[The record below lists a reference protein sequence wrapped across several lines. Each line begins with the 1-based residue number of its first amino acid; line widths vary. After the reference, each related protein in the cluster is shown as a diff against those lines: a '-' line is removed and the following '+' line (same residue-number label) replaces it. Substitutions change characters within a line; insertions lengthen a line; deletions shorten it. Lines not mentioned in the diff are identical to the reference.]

1 MPKKPSRYTSSTSLI
16 TSTSAIFG
24 TVCAAKISPAG
35 ARSTSRA
42 TPTCCCGSRTRG
54 RSSPPLATAS
64 RLWVNSAR
72 IFANAQNARRCS
84 PVSDIP
90 ITEKLLLNAGGW
102 QAMKPAREL
111 LKSGRVSEAKYEAP
125 LLSGY
130 VREGPKNYRSGLR
143 IKSAIDVENLCSCWE
158 SRSAGKIC
166 AHSVAVGLGYLKPPA
181 AVIAAPNEPAMPEAQ
196 AGPQFVAADSA
207 NAALTTL
214 HVILPP
220 NFAGAWQKGQVMI
233 VVEAEVS
240 RNRTLVSALPKKNT
254 FAVDGAD
261 LALIE
266 SLRAVPAIF
275 ESGMAILSR
284 DAFLRLLPALQNH
297 SRVTFGKATR
307 ATISSAALRP
317 ELLVESRGAGG
328 IAVKCNF
335 PPNALLLWNATDVWL
350 LQNNEFIRC
359 GEALPAGSTRLIER
373 PLLLD
378 GDRAL
383 HFLAFDLPRLRDAFD
398 VRAGEGVRLPE
409 IATAQ
414 PIFELRLAGTLNS
427 VTGELMCTYGDR
439 MPIKALAKAQD
450 QFVFRD
456 PQNADRVLMR
466 NLDAENA
473 AVTRLEQ
480 MGFARTDAGG
490 FVLHGQLNV
499 IRFFATD
506 YQRLQRDWKI
516 TLTAQVEKWTG
527 QIERVTPKLEIV
539 GSGQDWFEVRYSLTT
554 PGGEVFS
561 NADIQRLLRSG
572 QSQTRLKNGHLAVI
586 DTAGL
591 EDFEQ
596 VIRDCDPAQTQPGL
610 YRINRAHAGYV
621 EQTARELGSAV
632 ADRREALKK
641 FITGRDASPDAKT
654 KLGPLAERLREYQ
667 LVGWEWLTRL
677 AANNLGGIL
686 ADEMGLGKTVQTL
699 AFLRAHQGLGPALV
713 VCPTS
718 LVTNW
723 ENETRKFT
731 PELKTLVLE
740 GADRAARFKSIA
752 DVDMVIT
759 SYALLRRDIDRLR
772 EIKFSTAV
780 LDEAQHIK
788 NPETQNAQAAFA
800 LRAKHRFVLTGTP
813 MENSVRDLWSIMNF
827 ALPGYLG
834 NRNDFRERYE
844 LPIAR
849 GSAPDVQ
856 RRLSRRL
863 QPFLLRRKKRDVAK
877 DLPEKIEQV
886 VPCSLTS
893 HQRAAYDALLREIQQ
908 GLGSS
913 GKNVNAGAQRMKMLT
928 GLLRLRQVCCDLRLV
943 GIDKEET
950 SAKLDLLDELLE
962 EAIDGEHRVLV
973 FSQFVSMLHLI
984 RERLEKL
991 EIPFCYLDGSTKQR
1005 QEIVDRFQSD
1015 SAIPVFLIS
1024 LKAGGV
1030 GLNLSTADTVI
1041 HFDPWWNPA
1050 VEAQATDRAHRI
1062 GQTRV
1067 VTAYKL
1073 ITRDTVEEKILRL
1086 QEKKRAA
1093 IDAAIDSE
1101 EPLMTGLTT
1110 EELEELLA

>member
-1 MPKKPSRYTSSTSLI
+1 
-16 TSTSAIFG
+16 
-24 TVCAAKISPAG
+24 
-35 ARSTSRA
+35 
-42 TPTCCCGSRTRG
+42 
-54 RSSPPLATAS
+54 
-64 RLWVNSAR
+64 
-72 IFANAQNARRCS
+72 
-84 PVSDIP
+84 
-90 ITEKLLLNAGGW
+90 
-102 QAMKPAREL
+102 MKPAREL
-111 LKSGRVSEAKYEAP
+111 IKSGRVSEAKYEPP

-130 VREGPKNYRSGLR
+130 VREGAKNYRSGLR

-166 AHSVAVGLGYLKPPA
+166 AHSVAVGLGYLNPA
-181 AVIAAPNEPAMPEAQ
+181 AIPAAAAVEPAIPEAP
-196 AGPQFVAADSA
+196 AGPRFVPSETA
-207 NAALTTL
+207 NAAPTTL

-220 NFAGAWQKGQVMI
+220 NFRGQWQKGQIMI
-233 VVEAEVS
+233 VVEAEAS
-240 RNRTLVSALPKKNT
+240 RDRTLVSALPKKT
-254 FAVDGAD
+254 VFGATDAD
-261 LALIE
+261 LVLIE
-266 SLRAVPAIF
+266 GLRAVPAIF
-275 ESGMAILSR
+275 ESGMATLSR
-284 DAFLRLLPALQNH
+284 DGFLRLLPAMQNH
-297 SRVTFGKATR
+297 PRVTFGKATR
-307 ATISSAALRP
+307 AMISPVALRP
-317 ELLVESRGAGG
+317 EILVESRGDGG
-328 IAVKCNF
+328 IAVRANF
-335 PPNALLLWNATDVWL
+335 PPNGSRKIELATASPSDGGHDEDENALLLWNATDAWVL
-350 LQNNEFIRC
+350 RHSEFVRC
-359 GEALPAGSTRLIER
+359 GEALPAGSTHLLER
-373 PLLLD
+373 PLLLE

-398 VRAGEGVRLPE
+398 VRAGEGVCLPE
-409 IATAQ
+409 IDTAL
-414 PIFELRLAGTLNS
+414 PAFELRLAGTLNG
-427 VTGELMCTYGDR
+427 VTGELRCIYGDR
-439 MPIKALAKAQD
+439 APIKALANAQD

-456 PQNADRVLMR
+456 TSPAERPMHLLQNADRLLMR

-473 AVTRLEQ
+473 AVARLEQ
-480 MGFARTDAGG
+480 IGFARTDAGG
-490 FVLHGQLNV
+490 FVLHGQPNV
-499 IRFFATD
+499 VRFFATD
-506 YQRLQRDWKI
+506 HPRLERDWKVI
-516 TLTAQVEKWTG
+516 LTAQVEKWTG
-527 QIERVTPKLEIV
+527 EIERVTPKLEIV

-641 FITGRDASPDAKT
+641 FITGRDASPEAKT
-654 KLGPLAERLREYQ
+654 KLGPLAEILREYQ
-667 LVGWEWLTRL
+667 LAGFDWLTRL

-699 AFLRAHQGLGPALV
+699 AFLRAHQGDGPALV

-723 ENETRKFT
+723 ENEARKFT

-740 GADRAARFKSIA
+740 GADRATRFNTIA

-759 SYALLRRDIDRLR
+759 SYALLRRDIDTLR
-772 EIKFSTAV
+772 EINFSTAV

-800 LRAKHRFVLTGTP
+800 LRATHRFVLTGTP

-863 QPFLLRRKKRDVAK
+863 QPFLLRRRKREVAK

-886 VPCSLTS
+886 VLSSLTS
-893 HQRAAYDALLREIQQ
+893 EQRSAYDALLREIQQ
-908 GLGSS
+908 GLGNS
-913 GKNVNAGAQRMKMLT
+913 GKNSNAGAQRMKMLT

-950 SAKLDLLDELLE
+950 SAKMDLLDELLE

-973 FSQFVSMLHLI
+973 FSQFVSMLHLV

-1005 QEIVDRFQSD
+1005 QEVVDRFQSD

-1030 GLNLSTADTVI
+1030 GLNLSAADTVI

>member
-1 MPKKPSRYTSSTSLI
+1 
-16 TSTSAIFG
+16 
-24 TVCAAKISPAG
+24 
-35 ARSTSRA
+35 
-42 TPTCCCGSRTRG
+42 
-54 RSSPPLATAS
+54 
-64 RLWVNSAR
+64 
-72 IFANAQNARRCS
+72 
-84 PVSDIP
+84 
-90 ITEKLLLNAGGW
+90 
-102 QAMKPAREL
+102 MKPAREL
-111 LKSGRVSEAKYEAP
+111 LKSGRVSEVKYEPP

-130 VREGPKNYRSGLR
+130 VREGAKTYRSGLR
-143 IKSAIDVENLCSCWE
+143 IKSAVDVENLCSCWQ

-166 AHSVAVGLGYLKPPA
+166 AHSIAVGLGYLNPPA
-181 AVIAAPNEPAMPEAQ
+181 APAMGPVEPAIPDAPG
-196 AGPQFVAADSA
+196 GPAFGPIGTATATA
-207 NAALTTL
+207 MAL

-220 NFAGAWQKGQVMI
+220 NFIGAWAKGQVMI

-240 RNRTLVSALPKKNT
+240 RNRTLVSALPKKKT
-254 FAVDGAD
+254 FATDTED
-261 LALIE
+261 LGLIE
-266 SLRAVPAIF
+266 GLRAVPAVF
-275 ESGMAILSR
+275 ESGMATLSR
-284 DAFLRLLPALQNH
+284 DGFLRLLPALQNH
-297 SRVTFGKATR
+297 PRVTFGKTTR
-307 ATISSAALRP
+307 VKVSPVALRP
-317 ELLVESRGAGG
+317 ELLVEARGDGISVKANFSRKIENEHEHENENEHENKEKG
-328 IAVKCNF
+328 
-335 PPNALLLWNATDVWL
+335 LMLWNATEAWVL
-350 LQNNEFIRC
+350 RGNEFVRC
-359 GEALPAGSTRLIER
+359 GEALPAGSTHLIDR
-373 PLLLD
+373 PLLLE

-383 HFLAFDLPRLRDAFD
+383 HFLAFDLPRLREAFD

-409 IATAQ
+409 IATAS
-414 PIFELRLAGTLNS
+414 PAFELRLAGSLNS

-439 MPIKALAKAQD
+439 QPFKALANAQD
-450 QFVFRD
+450 QFVYREKS
-456 PQNADRVLMR
+456 PAERTIKPLQNTSPAERPIHLSKNPERTIHPERLLMR

-473 AVTRLEQ
+473 AVARLEQ
-480 MGFARTDAGG
+480 IGFARTDAGG

-499 IRFFATD
+499 IRFFGSD
-506 YQRLQRDWKI
+506 YPRLQRDWK
-516 TLTAQVEKWTG
+516 TVLAPQVEKWTG
-527 QIERVTPKLEIV
+527 EIERVTPKLEIV

-561 NADIQRLLRSG
+561 NAEIQRLLRSG
-572 QSQTRLKNGHLAVI
+572 QSQTRLKNGNLAVI
-586 DTAGL
+586 DAAGL

-610 YRINRAHAGYV
+610 YRINRAHAAYV

-632 ADRREALKK
+632 ADRREALTK
-641 FITGRDASPDAKT
+641 FITGREAPPEAKT
-654 KLGPLAERLREYQ
+654 KLGPLAKTLREYQ
-667 LVGWEWLTRL
+667 LAGFDWLTRL
-677 AANNLGGIL
+677 AANDLGGIL

-699 AFLRAHQGLGPALV
+699 AFFRAHQGEGPALV

-723 ENETRKFT
+723 ENEARKFT

-740 GADRAARFKSIA
+740 GADRAARFHEIAGA
-752 DVDMVIT
+752 DVVIT
-759 SYALLRRDIDRLR
+759 SYALLRRDIDTLR
-772 EIKFSTAV
+772 EINFSTAV

-788 NPETQNAQAAFA
+788 NPETQNAQAAYA
-800 LRAKHRFVLTGTP
+800 IRAKHRFVLTGTP

-834 NRNDFRERYE
+834 HRKDFRERYE

-849 GSAPDVQ
+849 GSAPEVQ

-863 QPFLLRRKKRDVAK
+863 QPFLLRRRKRDVAK

-886 VPCSLTS
+886 VLSTLTS
-893 HQRAAYDALLREIQQ
+893 PQRAAYDALLREIQQ

-943 GIDKEET
+943 GIDKEEP
-950 SAKLDLLDELLE
+950 SAKLDLLDELVE
-962 EAIDGEHRVLV
+962 EAIDGDHRVLV

-1030 GLNLSTADTVI
+1030 GLNLSAADTVI

-1067 VTAYKL
+1067 VTTYKL
-1073 ITRDTVEEKILRL
+1073 ITRDTVEEKILKL

-1093 IDAAIDSE
+1093 IDAALESE

-1110 EELEELLA
+1110 EELEELLTASP

>member
-1 MPKKPSRYTSSTSLI
+1 MALRSSSARASLVTNWENETRKFTPELKTLVLEGAGRAARFKSIADVDIVI
-16 TSTSAIFG
+16 TSYALLRRDIDTLREINFSTAVLDEAQHIKNPETQNAQAAFALRAKHRFVLTGTPMENSVRDLWSIMNFALPGYLGDRNDFRERYELPIARGSAPDVQRRLSRRLQPFLLRRKKRDVAKDLPEKIEQVVPCSLTSHQRAAYDALLREIQQGLGSSSKNVNAGAQRMKMLTGLLRLRQVCCDLRLVGIDKEETSA
-24 TVCAAKISPAG
+24 
-35 ARSTSRA
+35 
-42 TPTCCCGSRTRG
+42 
-54 RSSPPLATAS
+54 
-64 RLWVNSAR
+64 
-72 IFANAQNARRCS
+72 
-84 PVSDIP
+84 
-90 ITEKLLLNAGGW
+90 KLDLLD
-102 QAMKPAREL
+102 EL
-111 LKSGRVSEAKYEAP
+111 LEE
-125 LLSGY
+125 
-130 VREGPKNYRSGLR
+130 
-143 IKSAIDVENLCSCWE
+143 AIDGEHRVLVFS
-158 SRSAGKIC
+158 
-166 AHSVAVGLGYLKPPA
+166 
-181 AVIAAPNEPAMPEAQ
+181 
-196 AGPQFVAADSA
+196 QFVSM
-207 NAALTTL
+207 L
-214 HVILPP
+214 
-220 NFAGAWQKGQVMI
+220 
-233 VVEAEVS
+233 
-240 RNRTLVSALPKKNT
+240 
-254 FAVDGAD
+254 
-261 LALIE
+261 
-266 SLRAVPAIF
+266 
-275 ESGMAILSR
+275 
-284 DAFLRLLPALQNH
+284 
-297 SRVTFGKATR
+297 
-307 ATISSAALRP
+307 
-317 ELLVESRGAGG
+317 
-328 IAVKCNF
+328 
-335 PPNALLLWNATDVWL
+335 
-350 LQNNEFIRC
+350 
-359 GEALPAGSTRLIER
+359 
-373 PLLLD
+373 
-378 GDRAL
+378 
-383 HFLAFDLPRLRDAFD
+383 
-398 VRAGEGVRLPE
+398 
-409 IATAQ
+409 
-414 PIFELRLAGTLNS
+414 
-427 VTGELMCTYGDR
+427 
-439 MPIKALAKAQD
+439 
-450 QFVFRD
+450 
-456 PQNADRVLMR
+456 
-466 NLDAENA
+466 
-473 AVTRLEQ
+473 
-480 MGFARTDAGG
+480 
-490 FVLHGQLNV
+490 
-499 IRFFATD
+499 
-506 YQRLQRDWKI
+506 
-516 TLTAQVEKWTG
+516 
-527 QIERVTPKLEIV
+527 
-539 GSGQDWFEVRYSLTT
+539 
-554 PGGEVFS
+554 
-561 NADIQRLLRSG
+561 
-572 QSQTRLKNGHLAVI
+572 
-586 DTAGL
+586 
-591 EDFEQ
+591 
-596 VIRDCDPAQTQPGL
+596 
-610 YRINRAHAGYV
+610 HAGYV

-667 LVGWEWLTRL
+667 LVGFEWLTRL

-699 AFLRAHQGLGPALV
+699 AFLRAQQGDGPALV

-723 ENETRKFT
+723 ENEARKFT

-759 SYALLRRDIDRLR
+759 SYALLRRDIDTLR
-772 EIKFSTAV
+772 EINFSTVV

-863 QPFLLRRKKRDVAK
+863 QPFLLRRRKRDVAK

-1030 GLNLSTADTVI
+1030 GLNLSAADTVI

-1073 ITRDTVEEKILRL
+1073 ITRDTVEDKILRL

>member
-1 MPKKPSRYTSSTSLI
+1 M
-16 TSTSAIFG
+16 SA
-24 TVCAAKISPAG
+24 
-35 ARSTSRA
+35 
-42 TPTCCCGSRTRG
+42 
-54 RSSPPLATAS
+54 
-64 RLWVNSAR
+64 
-72 IFANAQNARRCS
+72 
-84 PVSDIP
+84 IP

-111 LKSGRVSEAKYEAP
+111 LKSGRVSEAKYEPP

-130 VREGPKNYRSGLR
+130 VREGAKNYRSGLR
-143 IKSAIDVENLCSCWE
+143 IKSALDVENLCSCWE

-166 AHSVAVGLGYLKPPA
+166 AHSVAVGLGYLNPPA
-181 AVIAAPNEPAMPEAQ
+181 PAAAATVESAIPEAP
-196 AGPQFVAADSA
+196 AGPRIGAIGDA
-207 NAALTTL
+207 NAVPATL
-214 HVILPP
+214 HLILPP
-220 NFAGAWQKGQVMI
+220 NFMGAWQKGQIMI
-233 VVEAEVS
+233 VVEAEFS
-240 RNRTLVSALPKKNT
+240 RNRTLVSALTKNT
-254 FAVDGAD
+254 TFAADDAD
-261 LALIE
+261 LVLIE
-266 SLRAVPAIF
+266 GLRAVPAIF
-275 ESGMAILSR
+275 DSGMATLSR
-284 DAFLRLLPALQNH
+284 DGFLRLLPALQSH
-297 SRVTFGKATR
+297 PRVTFGKAAR
-307 ATISSAALRP
+307 AKISPDALRP
-317 ELLVESRGAGG
+317 ELLVESRGDGG
-328 IAVKCNF
+328 ISVKANI
-335 PPNALLLWNATDVWL
+335 PPSRSKEMEHELATASPSDGGHEENALLLWNATDAWV
-350 LQNNEFIRC
+350 LQNNEFVRY
-359 GEALPAGSTRLIER
+359 GEALPAGSTNLMAR
-373 PLLLD
+373 PLLLE

-398 VRAGEGVRLPE
+398 ARAGEGVRLPE
-409 IATAQ
+409 IATAG
-414 PIFELRLAGTLNS
+414 PAFELRLAGTLNG
-427 VTGELMCTYGDR
+427 VTGELMCIYGDR
-439 MPIKALAKAQD
+439 PPIKTLANAQD

-473 AVTRLEQ
+473 AVARLEQ
-480 MGFARTDAGG
+480 IGFARTDAGG
-490 FVLHGQLNV
+490 FVLHGQPNV
-499 IRFFATD
+499 VRFFATD
-506 YQRLQRDWKI
+506 YPRLQRDWKVN
-516 TLTAQVEKWTG
+516 LTAQVEKWTG
-527 QIERVTPKLEIV
+527 EIERVTPKLEIV
-539 GSGQDWFEVRYSLTT
+539 SSGQDWFEVRYSLTT

-561 NADIQRLLRSG
+561 NAEIQRLLRSG

-641 FITGRDASPDAKT
+641 FITGRDASADSKT
-654 KLGPLAERLREYQ
+654 KLGPLAETLREYQ
-667 LVGWEWLTRL
+667 IAGFDWLTRL

-699 AFLRAHQGLGPALV
+699 AFLRAHQGAGPALV

-723 ENETRKFT
+723 ENEARKFT

-752 DVDMVIT
+752 GVDLVVT
-759 SYALLRRDIDRLR
+759 SYALLRRDIDTLR
-772 EIKFSTAV
+772 EINFSTAV

-788 NPETQNAQAAFA
+788 NPETQNAQAAYA

-834 NRNDFRERYE
+834 NRADFRERYE

-849 GSAPDVQ
+849 GSAPEVQ

-863 QPFLLRRKKRDVAK
+863 QPFLLRRRKRDVAK

-908 GLGSS
+908 GLGGS

-984 RERLEKL
+984 RTRLEKL

-1030 GLNLSTADTVI
+1030 GLNLSAADTVI

-1073 ITRDTVEEKILRL
+1073 ITRDTVEEKILKL

>member
-1 MPKKPSRYTSSTSLI
+1 MTTHENVI
-16 TSTSAIFG
+16 TNQKF
-24 TVCAAKISPAG
+24 P
-35 ARSTSRA
+35 
-42 TPTCCCGSRTRG
+42 
-54 RSSPPLATAS
+54 
-64 RLWVNSAR
+64 NE
-72 IFANAQNARRCS
+72 QNARRCS

-111 LKSGRVSEAKYEAP
+111 LKSGRVSEPKYEPP

-130 VREGPKNYRSGLR
+130 VREGAKNYRSGLR
-143 IKSAIDVENLCSCWE
+143 VKSAIDVENLCSCWE

-166 AHSVAVGLGYLKPPA
+166 AHSVAVGLGYLNPPPA
-181 AVIAAPNEPAMPEAQ
+181 PVVAPNESAMPEVS
-196 AGPQFVAADSA
+196 AGPRFIAADSA
-207 NAALTTL
+207 DTPLTTL

-220 NFAGAWQKGQVMI
+220 NFAGAWQKGQVMV

-240 RNRTLVSALPKKNT
+240 RNRTLVSALREKNT
-254 FAVDGAD
+254 FAVDNAD

-266 SLRAVPAIF
+266 GLRAVPAIF
-275 ESGMAILSR
+275 ESGMAFLSR
-284 DAFLRLLPALQNH
+284 DAFLGLLPALQNH
-297 SRVTFGKATR
+297 PRVTFGKTTQ
-307 ATISSAALRP
+307 ATISSAAMRP
-317 ELLVESRGAGG
+317 ELLVESRGEGS
-328 IAVKCNF
+328 ITVKCNF
-335 PPNALLLWNATDVWL
+335 PPNALLLWNATDAWL
-350 LQNNEFIRC
+350 LQNNEFLRC
-359 GEALPAGSTRLIER
+359 GEGLPAGSTHLIER

-378 GDRAL
+378 GERAL
-383 HFLAFDLPRLRDAFD
+383 RFLAFDLPRLRDAFD
-398 VRAGEGVRLPE
+398 VCAGEGVRLPQ
-409 IATAQ
+409 IAAAL
-414 PIFELRLAGTLNS
+414 PAFELRLAGTLFS
-427 VTGELMCTYGDR
+427 LSGELMCTYVGR
-439 MPIKALAKAQD
+439 APIKAFANAQD

-456 PQNADRVLMR
+456 PQDTDRVLMR
-466 NLDAENA
+466 NLEAENA
-473 AVTRLEQ
+473 AIARLEQ
-480 MGFARTDAGG
+480 IGFARTDAGS
-490 FVLHGQLNV
+490 FVLHGQPNV
-499 IRFFATD
+499 VRFFATD
-506 YQRLQRDWKI
+506 YPRLQRDWKT
-516 TLTAQVEKWTG
+516 TLTAQVEKWSG
-527 QIERVTPKLEIV
+527 EIERVTPKLEIV
-539 GSGQDWFEVRYSLTT
+539 SSGQDWFEVRYSLTT

-572 QSQTRLKNGHLAVI
+572 RSQTRLKNGHLAVI

-632 ADRREALKK
+632 ADRRAALKK
-641 FITGRDASPDAKT
+641 FITGRDAPPDAKA
-654 KLGPLAERLREYQ
+654 KLGSLAQILREYQ
-667 LVGWEWLTRL
+667 LTGFDWLTRL

-699 AFLRAHQGLGPALV
+699 AFLRAHQGDGPALV
-713 VCPTS
+713 ICPTS

-723 ENETRKFT
+723 ENEARKFT
-731 PELKTLVLE
+731 PEFKTLVLE
-740 GADRAARFKSIA
+740 GADRAARFKFIA
-752 DVDMVIT
+752 DVDIVIT
-759 SYALLRRDIDRLR
+759 SYALLRRDIDDLR
-772 EIKFSTAV
+772 EINFSTAV

-800 LRAKHRFVLTGTP
+800 LRARHRFVLTGTP

-834 NRNDFRERYE
+834 ERKDFRERYE

-863 QPFLLRRKKRDVAK
+863 QPFLLRRRKRDVAK

-893 HQRAAYDALLREIQQ
+893 PQRAAYDALLREIQQ

-928 GLLRLRQVCCDLRLV
+928 GLLRLRQVCCDLRLLKLPTQV
-943 GIDKEET
+943 PAAPSQLSTLNSQLPAE
-950 SAKLDLLDELLE
+950 SSSKLDLLDELLE

-991 EIPFCYLDGSTKQR
+991 DIPFCYLDGSTKQR
-1005 QEIVDRFQSD
+1005 QEIVDRFQGD

-1030 GLNLSTADTVI
+1030 GLNLSAADTVI

-1073 ITRDTVEEKILRL
+1073 ITRDTVEEKILKL
-1086 QEKKRAA
+1086 QEKKSAA
-1093 IDAAIDSE
+1093 IDAAIESE

>member
-1 MPKKPSRYTSSTSLI
+1 ME
-16 TSTSAIFG
+16 
-24 TVCAAKISPAG
+24 
-35 ARSTSRA
+35 
-42 TPTCCCGSRTRG
+42 RG
-54 RSSPPLATAS
+54 
-64 RLWVNSAR
+64 
-72 IFANAQNARRCS
+72 CS
-84 PVSDIP
+84 PVSAIP

-102 QAMKPAREL
+102 QAMKPARDL
-111 LKSGRVSEAKYEAP
+111 LKSGRVSETKYEPP

-130 VREGPKNYRSGLR
+130 VREGAKNYRSGLR
-143 IKSAIDVENLCSCWE
+143 IKSAVDVENICSCWE

-166 AHSVAVGLGYLKPPA
+166 AHSVAVGLGYLNPPPA
-181 AVIAAPNEPAMPEAQ
+181 AAAVVVEPAIPEAP
-196 AGPQFVAADSA
+196 AGPRFIASESADAVAA
-207 NAALTTL
+207 TL

-220 NFAGAWQKGQVMI
+220 NFIGAWQKGQVMV
-233 VVEAEVS
+233 VVEAETS
-240 RNRTLVSALPKKNT
+240 RDRTLVSALPKNTT
-254 FAVDGAD
+254 FAADDAD
-261 LALIE
+261 LTLIE
-266 SLRAVPAIF
+266 GLRAIPAIF
-275 ESGMAILSR
+275 ESGMATLSR
-284 DAFLRLLPALQNH
+284 DGFLRLLPTVQNH
-297 SRVTFGKATR
+297 PRVTFGKGTR
-307 ATISSAALRP
+307 ATISPVALRP
-317 ELLVESRGAGG
+317 ELVVESRGDG
-328 IAVKCNF
+328 ISVKGNL
-335 PPNALLLWNATDVWL
+335 PPNHRTQIDLATANPSDGGHEEDQKALLLWNATEAWL
-350 LQNNEFIRC
+350 LRNNEFVRY
-359 GEALPAGSTRLIER
+359 GEELPAGSTHLIER
-373 PLLLD
+373 PLLLE

-409 IATAQ
+409 IATAL
-414 PIFELRLAGTLNS
+414 PVFELRLAGTLNS

-439 MPIKALAKAQD
+439 APIKALANAQD

-473 AVTRLEQ
+473 AVARLEQ
-480 MGFARTDAGG
+480 IGFARMDAGG
-490 FVLHGQLNV
+490 FVMHGQLNV

-506 YQRLQRDWKI
+506 YPRLQRDWKT

-527 QIERVTPKLEIV
+527 EIERVTPKLEIV

-561 NADIQRLLRSG
+561 NAEIQRLLRSG

-596 VIRDCDPAQTQPGL
+596 VIRDCDPSQTQPGL

-632 ADRREALKK
+632 ADRRAALKK

-654 KLGPLAERLREYQ
+654 KLGPLVETLREYQ
-667 LVGWEWLTRL
+667 LAGFNWLTRL

-686 ADEMGLGKTVQTL
+686 ADEMGLGKTLQTL
-699 AFLRAHQGLGPALV
+699 AFLRAHQGDGPALV

-723 ENETRKFT
+723 ENEARKFT

-740 GADRAARFKSIA
+740 GADRAVRFKSITG
-752 DVDMVIT
+752 VDIVIT
-759 SYALLRRDIDRLR
+759 SYALLRRDIDTLR
-772 EIKFSTAV
+772 EINFSTAV

-788 NPETQNAQAAFA
+788 NPETQNAQAAYA
-800 LRAKHRFVLTGTP
+800 LHATHRFVLTGTP

-863 QPFLLRRKKRDVAK
+863 QPFLLRRRKRDVAK

-886 VPCSLTS
+886 VLSSLTT

-908 GLGSS
+908 GLGGS

-943 GIDKEET
+943 GIDREET

-991 EIPFCYLDGSTKQR
+991 EIPFCYLDGSTKHR

-1030 GLNLSTADTVI
+1030 GLNLSAADTVI

-1073 ITRDTVEEKILRL
+1073 ITRDTVEEKILKL

>member
-1 MPKKPSRYTSSTSLI
+1 
-16 TSTSAIFG
+16 
-24 TVCAAKISPAG
+24 
-35 ARSTSRA
+35 
-42 TPTCCCGSRTRG
+42 
-54 RSSPPLATAS
+54 
-64 RLWVNSAR
+64 
-72 IFANAQNARRCS
+72 
-84 PVSDIP
+84 
-90 ITEKLLLNAGGW
+90 
-102 QAMKPAREL
+102 MKPAREL
-111 LKSGRVSEAKYEAP
+111 LKSGRVSEAKYEPP

-130 VREGPKNYRSGLR
+130 VREGAKNYRSGLR
-143 IKSAIDVENLCSCWE
+143 IKSAIDIENLCSCWE

-166 AHSVAVGLGYLKPPA
+166 SHSVAVGLGYLKPPA
-181 AVIAAPNEPAMPEAQ
+181 AVVAAPNEPTIPEAA
-196 AGPQFVAADSA
+196 AGPRFVAADSA
-207 NAALTTL
+207 DAALTTL

-220 NFAGAWQKGQVMI
+220 NFPGAWQKGQIMI
-233 VVEAEVS
+233 VLEAEVS

-261 LALIE
+261 LVLIE
-266 SLRAVPAIF
+266 GLRSVPAVF
-275 ESGMAILSR
+275 VDGMAILSR
-284 DAFLRLLPALQNH
+284 HAFLRLLPALQNNP
-297 SRVTFGKATR
+297 RVTFGKATR

-317 ELLVESRGAGG
+317 ELLVESRGERG

-335 PPNALLLWNATDVWL
+335 PLKRSGKIDQEHEHEGKALLLWNATEAWL
-350 LQNNEFIRC
+350 LQNNEFVRC
-359 GEALPAGSTRLIER
+359 GQALPAGSTNLIER

-378 GDRAL
+378 GERAL
-383 HFLAFDLPRLRDAFD
+383 HFLAFDLPRLQDAFD
-398 VRAGEGVRLPE
+398 VRAGEGVRLSE
-409 IATAQ
+409 IVTAQ
-414 PIFELRLAGTLNS
+414 PDFELRLAGTLSS
-427 VTGELMCTYGDR
+427 VTGELMCSYGDR
-439 MPIKALAKAQD
+439 ASIKALAKAQD

-456 PQNADRVLMR
+456 PQNTDRVLMR
-466 NLDAENA
+466 NLDVENA
-473 AVTRLEQ
+473 AIARLEQ
-480 MGFARTDAGG
+480 IGFARTDAGG

-499 IRFFATD
+499 VRFFATD
-506 YQRLQRDWKI
+506 YQRLQRDWKVS
-516 TLTAQVEKWTG
+516 LTAQVEKWTG
-527 QIERVTPKLEIV
+527 EIERVTPKLEIV
-539 GSGQDWFEVRYSLTT
+539 RSGQDWFEVRYSLTT
-554 PGGEVFS
+554 PGGEVIS

-596 VIRDCDPAQTQPGL
+596 VIRDCDPAQTRPGL

-632 ADRREALKK
+632 ADHREALKK
-641 FITGRDASPDAKT
+641 FITGRDAPPDAKT
-654 KLGPLAERLREYQ
+654 KLGALAEILREYQ
-667 LVGWEWLTRL
+667 LVGFEWLTRL

-699 AFLRAHQGLGPALV
+699 AFLRAHQGLRPALV

-718 LVTNW
+718 LVTNR
-723 ENETRKFT
+723 ENEALKFT
-731 PELKTLVLE
+731 PELNTLVLE
-740 GADRAARFKSIA
+740 GADRAVRFKSIA
-752 DVDMVIT
+752 DVDIVVT
-759 SYALLRRDIDRLR
+759 SYALLRRDIDTLR
-772 EIKFSTAV
+772 DINFSTAV

-834 NRNDFRERYE
+834 DRNDFRERYE

-913 GKNVNAGAQRMKMLT
+913 SKNVSAGAQRMKMLT

-973 FSQFVSMLHLI
+973 FSQFVSMLHLV

-991 EIPFCYLDGSTKQR
+991 EIPFCYLDGSTKHR

-1030 GLNLSTADTVI
+1030 GLNLSAADTVI

-1073 ITRDTVEEKILRL
+1073 ITRDTVEEQILRL
-1086 QEKKRAA
+1086 QEQKRAA

>member
-1 MPKKPSRYTSSTSLI
+1 M
-16 TSTSAIFG
+16 SA
-24 TVCAAKISPAG
+24 
-35 ARSTSRA
+35 
-42 TPTCCCGSRTRG
+42 
-54 RSSPPLATAS
+54 
-64 RLWVNSAR
+64 
-72 IFANAQNARRCS
+72 
-84 PVSDIP
+84 IP
-90 ITEKLLLNAGGW
+90 ITEKLLFNAGGW

-111 LKSGRVSEAKYEAP
+111 LKSGRVSEAKYEPP

-130 VREGPKNYRSGLR
+130 VREGAKNYRSGLR
-143 IKSAIDVENLCSCWE
+143 IKSALDVENICSCWE

-166 AHSVAVGLGYLKPPA
+166 AHSVAVGLGYLNPPA
-181 AVIAAPNEPAMPEAQ
+181 ATAAVAVEPAIPEAP
-196 AGPQFVAADSA
+196 AGPRFVALDTADA
-207 NAALTTL
+207 TPITL
-214 HVILPP
+214 HLILPP
-220 NFAGAWQKGQVMI
+220 NFAAAWQRGQVMI

-240 RNRTLVSALPKKNT
+240 RNRTLVSALPKNAT
-254 FAVDGAD
+254 FAADEAD
-261 LALIE
+261 LELIE
-266 SLRAVPAIF
+266 GLRAVPAIF
-275 ESGMAILSR
+275 ESGMATLSR
-284 DAFLRLLPALQNH
+284 DGFLRLLQALQNNP
-297 SRVTFGKATR
+297 RATFGKATR
-307 ATISSAALRP
+307 VAIAPVALRP
-317 ELLVESRGAGG
+317 ELLVERRGDDGISVKANFSTNRSKKIDHELATASPSDGG
-328 IAVKCNF
+328 HEQEEK
-335 PPNALLLWNATDVWL
+335 ALLLWNATDAWL
-350 LQNNEFIRC
+350 LRNNEFVRC
-359 GEALPAGSTRLIER
+359 GEALPAGATNLIER
-373 PLLLD
+373 PLLLE

-383 HFLAFDLPRLRDAFD
+383 HFLAFELPRLRQAFD

-409 IATAQ
+409 VATAL
-414 PIFELRLAGTLNS
+414 PEFELRLAGTLNS
-427 VTGELMCTYGDR
+427 VTGELMCSYGNR
-439 MPIKALAKAQD
+439 GPSKALAHAQD

-473 AVTRLEQ
+473 AVARLEQ
-480 MGFARTDAGG
+480 TGFARTDAGG
-490 FVLHGQLNV
+490 FVLHGQPNV
-499 IRFFATD
+499 VRFFATD
-506 YQRLQRDWKI
+506 YPRLQRDWK
-516 TLTAQVEKWTG
+516 TALTAQVEKWTG
-527 QIERVTPKLEIV
+527 EIERVTPKLEIV

-554 PGGEVFS
+554 PGGDMFS
-561 NADIQRLLRSG
+561 NAEIQRLLRSG

-610 YRINRAHAGYV
+610 YRINRAHAAYV
-621 EQTARELGSAV
+621 EQTARELGSAI
-632 ADRREALKK
+632 ADRRAALKK
-641 FITGRDASPDAKT
+641 FITGRNASPDAKT
-654 KLGPLAERLREYQ
+654 KLGPLAGTLREYQ
-667 LVGWEWLTRL
+667 LAGFEWLTRL

-699 AFLRAHQGLGPALV
+699 AFLRAHQGDGPALV

-723 ENETRKFT
+723 ENEARKFT
-731 PELKTLVLE
+731 PELKTLALE
-740 GADRAARFKSIA
+740 GADRATRFNSIA
-752 DVDMVIT
+752 DADIVIT
-759 SYALLRRDIDRLR
+759 SYALLRRDIDTLR
-772 EIKFSTAV
+772 DFNFSTAV

-788 NPETQNAQAAFA
+788 NPETQNAQAAYA
-800 LRAKHRFVLTGTP
+800 LRATHRFVLTGTP

-849 GSAPDVQ
+849 GSAPEVQ

-863 QPFLLRRKKRDVAK
+863 QPFLLRRRKRDVAK

-886 VPCSLTS
+886 VLSTLTS
-893 HQRAAYDALLREIQQ
+893 PQRAAYDALLREIQQ
-908 GLGSS
+908 GLGGS
-913 GKNVNAGAQRMKMLT
+913 GKGVNAGAQRMKMLT

-950 SAKLDLLDELLE
+950 SAKLDLLDELIE

-973 FSQFVSMLHLI
+973 FSQFVSMLHII

-991 EIPFCYLDGSTKQR
+991 DVPFCYLDGSTKQR
-1005 QEIVDRFQSD
+1005 QEIVDCFQSD
-1015 SAIPVFLIS
+1015 AAIPVFLIS

-1030 GLNLSTADTVI
+1030 GLNLSAADTVI

-1093 IDAAIDSE
+1093 IDAAIESE

>member
-1 MPKKPSRYTSSTSLI
+1 MLI
-16 TSTSAIFG
+16 
-24 TVCAAKISPAG
+24 
-35 ARSTSRA
+35 
-42 TPTCCCGSRTRG
+42 
-54 RSSPPLATAS
+54 
-64 RLWVNSAR
+64 
-72 IFANAQNARRCS
+72 
-84 PVSDIP
+84 
-90 ITEKLLLNAGGW
+90 E
-102 QAMKPAREL
+102 
-111 LKSGRVSEAKYEAP
+111 
-125 LLSGY
+125 
-130 VREGPKNYRSGLR
+130 GLR
-143 IKSAIDVENLCSCWE
+143 V
-158 SRSAGKIC
+158 
-166 AHSVAVGLGYLKPPA
+166 
-181 AVIAAPNEPAMPEAQ
+181 
-196 AGPQFVAADSA
+196 
-207 NAALTTL
+207 
-214 HVILPP
+214 
-220 NFAGAWQKGQVMI
+220 
-233 VVEAEVS
+233 
-240 RNRTLVSALPKKNT
+240 
-254 FAVDGAD
+254 
-261 LALIE
+261 
-266 SLRAVPAIF
+266 VPAIF

-297 SRVTFGKATR
+297 PRVTFGKATR
-307 ATISSAALRP
+307 ATISSAVLRP
-317 ELLVESRGAGG
+317 RLLVESRGEGS
-328 IAVKCNF
+328 IAVRCNF
-335 PPNALLLWNATDVWL
+335 PANALLLWNATDAWL
-350 LQNNEFIRC
+350 LQNNEFVRC
-359 GEALPAGSTRLIER
+359 GEALPAGATNLIER
-373 PLLLD
+373 SLLLD
-378 GDRAL
+378 ADRAL
-383 HFLAFDLPRLRDAFD
+383 RFLAFDLPRLREAFD

-409 IATAQ
+409 IAMAR
-414 PIFELRLAGTLNS
+414 PVFELRLAGTLSS
-427 VTGELMCTYGDR
+427 VTGELMCMYGDR
-439 MPIKALAKAQD
+439 VPIKALANAQD
-450 QFVFRD
+450 HFVFRD
-456 PQNADRVLMR
+456 PHEVNRVLMR

-473 AVTRLEQ
+473 AVARLEQ
-480 MGFARTDAGG
+480 IGFARTDAGG

-499 IRFFATD
+499 VRFFATD

-516 TLTAQVEKWTG
+516 ILSAQVEKWTG
-527 QIERVTPKLEIV
+527 QIERVTPRLEIV

-596 VIRDCDPAQTQPGL
+596 VIHDCDPAQTKPGL

-654 KLGPLAERLREYQ
+654 KLGSLAERLREYQ
-667 LVGWEWLTRL
+667 LVGFDWLTRL

-699 AFLRAHQGLGPALV
+699 AFLRAQQGGGAALV

-740 GADRAARFKSIA
+740 GADRAMRFKSISN
-752 DVDMVIT
+752 VDMVIT
-759 SYALLRRDIDRLR
+759 SYALLRRDIDTLR
-772 EIKFSTAV
+772 EIKFSTVV

-863 QPFLLRRKKRDVAK
+863 QPFLLRRRKRDVAK

-991 EIPFCYLDGSTKQR
+991 EIPFSYLDGSTKRR

-1073 ITRDTVEEKILRL
+1073 IARDTVEEKILRL

>member
-1 MPKKPSRYTSSTSLI
+1 M
-16 TSTSAIFG
+16 SAI
-24 TVCAAKISPAG
+24 A
-35 ARSTSRA
+35 
-42 TPTCCCGSRTRG
+42 
-54 RSSPPLATAS
+54 
-64 RLWVNSAR
+64 
-72 IFANAQNARRCS
+72 
-84 PVSDIP
+84 

-102 QAMKPAREL
+102 QALKPAREL
-111 LKSGRVSEAKYEAP
+111 LKASRVSEAKYEPP

-130 VREGPKNYRSGLR
+130 VREGAKNYRAGLR
-143 IKSAIDVENLCSCWE
+143 VKSALDVENLCSCWE

-166 AHSVAVGLGYLKPPA
+166 AHSVAVGLGYLNPALPAIAPPVETPLQGVPTSPRFVSVGTPDA
-181 AVIAAPNEPAMPEAQ
+181 TAVA
-196 AGPQFVAADSA
+196 
-207 NAALTTL
+207 L

-220 NFAGAWQKGQVMI
+220 NFTGAWQKGQTMI
-233 VVEAEVS
+233 VVEAETS
-240 RNRTLVSALPKKNT
+240 GNRALVSALPNSGRL
-254 FAVDGAD
+254 AGDEAD
-261 LALIE
+261 LALIDG
-266 SLRAVPAIF
+266 LRAIPSVFAT
-275 ESGMAILSR
+275 GMATLSR
-284 DAFLRLLPALQNH
+284 DAFLRLLPELKNH
-297 SRVTFGKATR
+297 PRVTFGKTTR
-307 ATISSAALRP
+307 ATISHAALRP
-317 ELLVESRGAGG
+317 ELLVESRRDGG
-328 IAVKCNF
+328 IAVKANL
-335 PPNALLLWNATDVWL
+335 PTNALLLWNATDAWL
-350 LQNNEFIRC
+350 LRNNEFIRY
-359 GEALPAGSTRLIER
+359 GDALPAGSTHLLQR

-378 GDRAL
+378 ADRAL
-383 HFLAFDLPRLRDAFD
+383 HFLSFDLPRLRDAFD

-409 IATAQ
+409 IATAF
-414 PIFELRLAGTLNS
+414 PSFELRLTGTLNS
-427 VTGELMCTYGDR
+427 VTAELMCTYGDR
-439 MPIKALAKAQD
+439 VPIKALANAQD
-450 QFVFRD
+450 RFVFQD

-466 NLDAENA
+466 NLEAENA
-473 AVTRLEQ
+473 AIARLEQ
-480 MGFARTDAGG
+480 IGFTRTDAGG
-490 FVLHGQLNV
+490 FVLHGQPV
-499 IRFFATD
+499 VVRFFATD
-506 YQRLQRDWKI
+506 YPRLQRDWKV
-516 TLTAQVEKWTG
+516 TLTAQVEKWTSE
-527 QIERVTPKLEIV
+527 IERVTPKLEIA

-572 QSQTRLKNGHLAVI
+572 QSHTRLKNGHLAVI

-610 YRINRAHAGYV
+610 YRISRAHAAYV
-621 EQTARELGSAV
+621 EETARELGSAV

-641 FITGRDASPDAKT
+641 FITGRDAAPDAKT
-654 KLGPLAERLREYQ
+654 KLGTLAETLREYQ
-667 LVGWEWLTRL
+667 LAGFEWLTRL

-699 AFLRAHQGLGPALV
+699 AFLRANKGNGPALI

-723 ENETRKFT
+723 ENEARKFT
-731 PELKTLVLE
+731 PELKSLALE
-740 GADRAARFKSIA
+740 GADRAARFGSIA
-752 DVDMVIT
+752 QSDIVIT
-759 SYALLRRDIDRLR
+759 SYALLRRDIDSLR
-772 EIKFSTAV
+772 DFNFSAAV

-788 NPETQNAQAAFA
+788 NPETQNAQAAYA

-834 NRNDFRERYE
+834 NRSDFRERYE

-863 QPFLLRRKKRDVAK
+863 QPFLLRRRKRDVAK
-877 DLPEKIEQV
+877 DLPDKIEQV

-893 HQRAAYDALLREIQQ
+893 TQRAAYDALLREIQQ

-913 GKNVNAGAQRMKMLT
+913 GKNTNAGAQRMKMLT

-943 GIDKEET
+943 GIDKGET
-950 SAKLDLLDELLE
+950 SAKLDLLEELLE
-962 EAIDGEHRVLV
+962 EAIDGGHRVLV
-973 FSQFVSMLHLI
+973 FSQFVSMLHFV

-991 EIPFCYLDGSTKQR
+991 EIPFCYLDGATKQR
-1005 QEIVDRFQSD
+1005 QELVDRFQSD
-1015 SAIPVFLIS
+1015 ASIPVFLIS

-1030 GLNLSTADTVI
+1030 GLNLSAADTVI

-1073 ITRDTVEEKILRL
+1073 ITRDTIEEKILRL

-1093 IDAAIDSE
+1093 IDAAVDSE
-1101 EPLMTGLTT
+1101 EPLMNGLTSD
-1110 EELEELLA
+1110 ELEELLA

>member
-1 MPKKPSRYTSSTSLI
+1 V
-16 TSTSAIFG
+16 SA
-24 TVCAAKISPAG
+24 
-35 ARSTSRA
+35 
-42 TPTCCCGSRTRG
+42 
-54 RSSPPLATAS
+54 
-64 RLWVNSAR
+64 
-72 IFANAQNARRCS
+72 
-84 PVSDIP
+84 IP

-111 LKSGRVSEAKYEAP
+111 LKSGRVSEATYEPP

-130 VREGPKNYRSGLR
+130 VREGAKNYRSGLR
-143 IKSAIDVENLCSCWE
+143 IKSAIDVENICSCWE

-166 AHSVAVGLGYLKPPA
+166 AHSVAVGLGYLNPPA
-181 AVIAAPNEPAMPEAQ
+181 AAAAESVEPAIPEAP
-196 AGPQFVAADSA
+196 AGPRFVAIGTTDAVPA
-207 NAALTTL
+207 TL

-220 NFAGAWQKGQVMI
+220 NFTSAWQKGQIMI
-233 VVEAEVS
+233 VVEAEAS
-240 RNRTLVSALPKKNT
+240 GNRTLVSALPKDKT
-254 FAVDGAD
+254 FAANDAD
-261 LALIE
+261 LGLIE
-266 SLRAVPAIF
+266 GLRAVPAIF
-275 ESGMAILSR
+275 ESGMATLSR
-284 DAFLRLLPALQNH
+284 DGFLRLLSALQNH
-297 SRVTFGKATR
+297 PRVTFGKATQ
-307 ATISSAALRP
+307 ATISPAALRP
-317 ELLVESRGAGG
+317 ELLVESRGDG
-328 IAVKCNF
+328 ISVKAKL
-335 PPNALLLWNATDVWL
+335 PPNGLLLWNATEAWVL
-350 LQNNEFIRC
+350 RNNEFVRC
-359 GEALPAGSTRLIER
+359 GEALPAGATHLIER
-373 PLLLD
+373 PLLLEDD
-378 GDRAL
+378 GAL

-409 IATAQ
+409 IATAL
-414 PIFELRLAGTLNS
+414 PAFELRLAGTLNG

-439 MPIKALAKAQD
+439 APSKALANAQD

-473 AVTRLEQ
+473 AVARLEQ
-480 MGFARTDAGG
+480 IGFARTDAGG
-490 FVLHGQLNV
+490 FVLHGQPNV
-499 IRFFATD
+499 VRFFATD
-506 YQRLQRDWKI
+506 HPRLERDWKVS
-516 TLTAQVEKWTG
+516 LTAQVEKWTG
-527 QIERVTPKLEIV
+527 EIERVTPKLEIV

-561 NADIQRLLRSG
+561 NADIQRMLRSG

-586 DTAGL
+586 DRAGL

-621 EQTARELGSAV
+621 EETARDLGSAV

-654 KLGPLAERLREYQ
+654 KLGTLAEILREYQ
-667 LVGWEWLTRL
+667 LAGFDWLTRL

-699 AFLRAHQGLGPALV
+699 AFLRAHQGDGPALV

-723 ENETRKFT
+723 ENEARKFT

-740 GADRAARFKSIA
+740 GANRAARFKSIA
-752 DVDMVIT
+752 GADMVIT
-759 SYALLRRDIDRLR
+759 SYALLRRDIETLR
-772 EIKFSTAV
+772 DFNFTTAV

-788 NPETQNAQAAFA
+788 NPETQNAQAAYA
-800 LRAKHRFVLTGTP
+800 LRATHRFVLTGTP

-834 NRNDFRERYE
+834 DRKDFRERYE

-863 QPFLLRRKKRDVAK
+863 QPFLLRRRKRDVAK

-886 VPCSLTS
+886 VLSSLTS

-908 GLGSS
+908 GLGGS
-913 GKNVNAGAQRMKMLT
+913 GKNLNAGAQRMKMLT

-991 EIPFCYLDGSTKQR
+991 AIPFCYLDGSTKQR

-1030 GLNLSTADTVI
+1030 GLNLSAADTVI

-1086 QEKKRAA
+1086 QEKKRVA

>member
-1 MPKKPSRYTSSTSLI
+1 VST
-16 TSTSAIFG
+16 
-24 TVCAAKISPAG
+24 
-35 ARSTSRA
+35 
-42 TPTCCCGSRTRG
+42 
-54 RSSPPLATAS
+54 
-64 RLWVNSAR
+64 
-72 IFANAQNARRCS
+72 
-84 PVSDIP
+84 IP

-111 LKSGRVSEAKYEAP
+111 LKGGRVSEAKYEPP

-130 VREGPKNYRSGLR
+130 VREGAKNYRSGLR
-143 IKSAIDVENLCSCWE
+143 IKNALDVENLCSCWE

-166 AHSVAVGLGYLKPPA
+166 AHSVAVGLGYLNPPA
-181 AVIAAPNEPAMPEAQ
+181 AAAAAPVEPAIPEPP
-196 AGPQFVAADSA
+196 AGPRFIAIETAD
-207 NAALTTL
+207 AALTTL

-220 NFAGAWQKGQVMI
+220 NFTGAWQRGQIMI
-233 VVEAEVS
+233 VVEAEVFGKRS
-240 RNRTLVSALPKKNT
+240 LISALPKNAT
-254 FAVDGAD
+254 FAADDAD
-261 LALIE
+261 LVLIE
-266 SLRAVPAIF
+266 VLRAVPAIF
-275 ESGMAILSR
+275 ESGMATLSR
-284 DAFLRLLPALQNH
+284 DGFLRLLPALQNH
-297 SRVTFGKATR
+297 PRVTFGKAAR
-307 ATISSAALRP
+307 ATISSVALRP
-317 ELLVESRGAGG
+317 ELLVESRRDGG
-328 IAVKCNF
+328 ISVRANL
-335 PPNALLLWNATDVWL
+335 PSSHSRQIEYELATASPSDGGHEGNALILWNATDAWL
-350 LQNNEFIRC
+350 LRNNEFVRY
-359 GEALPAGSTRLIER
+359 GEALPAGSTHLIER

-398 VRAGEGVRLPE
+398 VRAGEDVRLPE
-409 IATAQ
+409 IATAL
-414 PIFELRLAGTLNS
+414 PAFELRLAGTLNG

-439 MPIKALAKAQD
+439 APIKALANAQD

-466 NLDAENA
+466 NLEAENA
-473 AVTRLEQ
+473 AVARLEQ
-480 MGFARTDAGG
+480 IGFARTDAGG
-490 FVLHGQLNV
+490 FVLHGQPNV
-499 IRFFATD
+499 VRFFATD
-506 YQRLQRDWKI
+506 YPRLQRDWKVM
-516 TLTAQVEKWTG
+516 LTAQVEKWTG
-527 QIERVTPKLEIV
+527 EIERVTPKLEIV

-610 YRINRAHAGYV
+610 YRINRAHAAYV
-621 EQTARELGSAV
+621 EETARELGSAV

-654 KLGPLAERLREYQ
+654 KLGPLAEILREYQ
-667 LVGWEWLTRL
+667 LAGFDWLTRL

-699 AFLRAHQGLGPALV
+699 AFFRAHQGDGPALV

-723 ENETRKFT
+723 ENEARKFT
-731 PELKTLVLE
+731 PELKTLVVE
-740 GADRAARFKSIA
+740 GADRAARFNSIA
-752 DVDMVIT
+752 GSDIVIT
-759 SYALLRRDIDRLR
+759 SYALLRRDIDALR
-772 EIKFSTAV
+772 EINFSTAV

-788 NPETQNAQAAFA
+788 NPETQNAQAAYA
-800 LRAKHRFVLTGTP
+800 LRATHRFVLTGTP

-849 GSAPDVQ
+849 GSAPEVQ

-863 QPFLLRRKKRDVAK
+863 QPFLLRRRKRDVAK
-877 DLPEKIEQV
+877 DLPQKIEQV

-908 GLGSS
+908 GLGGA

-943 GIDKEET
+943 GIDREGT

-991 EIPFCYLDGSTKQR
+991 EIPFCYLDGSTKHR
-1005 QEIVDRFQSD
+1005 QEIVDRFQSG

-1030 GLNLSTADTVI
+1030 GLNLSAADTVI

-1110 EELEELLA
+1110 EELEELLG

>member
-1 MPKKPSRYTSSTSLI
+1 
-16 TSTSAIFG
+16 
-24 TVCAAKISPAG
+24 
-35 ARSTSRA
+35 
-42 TPTCCCGSRTRG
+42 
-54 RSSPPLATAS
+54 
-64 RLWVNSAR
+64 
-72 IFANAQNARRCS
+72 
-84 PVSDIP
+84 
-90 ITEKLLLNAGGW
+90 
-102 QAMKPAREL
+102 MKPAREL
-111 LKSGRVSEAKYEAP
+111 LKSGRVSEAKYEPP

-130 VREGPKNYRSGLR
+130 VREGAKNYRSGLR

-166 AHSVAVGLGYLKPPA
+166 AHSVAVGLGYLNPSTPA
-181 AVIAAPNEPAMPEAQ
+181 AAAALEPAIPEAA
-196 AGPQFVAADSA
+196 AGPRFVTADSA
-207 NAALTTL
+207 DATLTTL

-220 NFAGAWQKGQVMI
+220 NFAGAWQKGQIMI

-240 RNRTLVSALPKKNT
+240 RNRTLVSALAKNGA
-254 FAVDGAD
+254 FAAD
-261 LALIE
+261 EGDLELIE
-266 SLRAVPAIF
+266 GLRAVPAIF
-275 ESGMAILSR
+275 ESGMATLSR
-284 DAFLRLLPALQNH
+284 DGFLRLLPALQNH
-297 SRVTFGKATR
+297 PRVTFGKATH

-317 ELLVESRGAGG
+317 ELLIESRGDGG
-328 IAVKCNF
+328 IAVRANF
-335 PPNALLLWNATDVWL
+335 QRSRTGKIDHEHEHENKEKALILWNATDAWML
-350 LQNNEFIRC
+350 RNNEFVRC
-359 GEALPAGSTRLIER
+359 GEALPAGSTHLIER

-383 HFLAFDLPRLRDAFD
+383 YFLAFDLPRLRDAFD

-409 IATAQ
+409 IATAL
-414 PIFELRLAGTLNS
+414 PAFELRLAGTLNS
-427 VTGELMCTYGDR
+427 VTGELMCSYGER
-439 MPIKALAKAQD
+439 APIKALANAQD

-456 PQNADRVLMR
+456 PKNADRVLMR

-473 AVTRLEQ
+473 AVARLEQ
-480 MGFARTDAGG
+480 IGFARTDAGG

-499 IRFFATD
+499 VRFFATD
-506 YQRLQRDWKI
+506 HPRLQRDWKV

-527 QIERVTPKLEIV
+527 EIERVTPKLEIV
-539 GSGQDWFEVRYSLTT
+539 SSGQDWFEVRYSLTT

-641 FITGRDASPDAKT
+641 FITGRDASPDAKM
-654 KLGPLAERLREYQ
+654 KLGTLAETLREYQ
-667 LVGWEWLTRL
+667 LAGFDWLTRL

-699 AFLRAHQGLGPALV
+699 AFLRAHQGDGPALV

-723 ENETRKFT
+723 ENEARKFT

-740 GADRAARFKSIA
+740 GADRAARFHEIA
-752 DVDMVIT
+752 GADMVIT
-759 SYALLRRDIDRLR
+759 SYALLRRDIDSLR
-772 EIKFSTAV
+772 EFNFSTAV

-788 NPETQNAQAAFA
+788 NPETQNAQAAYA
-800 LRAKHRFVLTGTP
+800 LRANHRFVLTGTP

-834 NRNDFRERYE
+834 DRNDFRERYE

-863 QPFLLRRKKRDVAK
+863 QPFLLRRRKRDVAK

-886 VPCSLTS
+886 VLSSLTS
-893 HQRAAYDALLREIQQ
+893 HQRAAYDALLREIQL
-908 GLGSS
+908 GLGGS
-913 GKNVNAGAQRMKMLT
+913 GRNVNAGAQRMKMLT

-943 GIDKEET
+943 GINKEET

-962 EAIDGEHRVLV
+962 EAIDGEHRVLL

-991 EIPFCYLDGSTKQR
+991 EISFCYLDGSTKKR

-1015 SAIPVFLIS
+1015 PAIPVFLIS

-1030 GLNLSTADTVI
+1030 GLNLSAADTVI

-1093 IDAAIDSE
+1093 IDAAVDSE

>member
-1 MPKKPSRYTSSTSLI
+1 
-16 TSTSAIFG
+16 
-24 TVCAAKISPAG
+24 
-35 ARSTSRA
+35 
-42 TPTCCCGSRTRG
+42 
-54 RSSPPLATAS
+54 
-64 RLWVNSAR
+64 
-72 IFANAQNARRCS
+72 
-84 PVSDIP
+84 
-90 ITEKLLLNAGGW
+90 
-102 QAMKPAREL
+102 MKPAREL
-111 LKSGRVSEAKYEAP
+111 LKSGRVSEAKYEPP

-130 VREGPKNYRSGLR
+130 VREGAKNYRSGLR

-181 AVIAAPNEPAMPEAQ
+181 AVVAAPNEPTMPEAP
-196 AGPQFVAADSA
+196 AGPRFVAADSA
-207 NAALTTL
+207 DAALTTL

-220 NFAGAWQKGQVMI
+220 NFAGAWQKGQIMI

-240 RNRTLVSALPKKNT
+240 RKRTLVSALPKKKT
-254 FAVDGAD
+254 FVVDGAD

-266 SLRAVPAIF
+266 GLRAVPAIF

-297 SRVTFGKATR
+297 PRITFGKATR

-317 ELLVESRGAGG
+317 ELLVESRGEGG

-335 PPNALLLWNATDVWL
+335 PLKRSRKIEHDHEHEHEHEEKALILWNATEAWL
-350 LQNNEFIRC
+350 LQNNEFVRC
-359 GEALPAGSTRLIER
+359 GEALPAGSTHLIER

-378 GDRAL
+378 GERAL

-414 PIFELRLAGTLNS
+414 PAFELRLAGTLNS
-427 VTGELMCTYGDR
+427 VTAELMCSYGDR
-439 MPIKALAKAQD
+439 APIKALANAQD

-456 PQNADRVLMR
+456 PQNTDRVLMR

-473 AVTRLEQ
+473 AVARLEQ
-480 MGFARTDAGG
+480 IGFARTDAGG

-506 YQRLQRDWKI
+506 YQRLQRDWKT
-516 TLTAQVEKWTG
+516 TLTSQVEKWTG
-527 QIERVTPKLEIV
+527 EIERVTPKLEIV

-723 ENETRKFT
+723 ENEARKFT

-759 SYALLRRDIDRLR
+759 SYALLRRDIDTLR

-973 FSQFVSMLHLI
+973 FSQFVSMLHLV

-1005 QEIVDRFQSD
+1005 QEVVDRFQSD

-1030 GLNLSTADTVI
+1030 GLNLSAADTVI

>member
-1 MPKKPSRYTSSTSLI
+1 
-16 TSTSAIFG
+16 
-24 TVCAAKISPAG
+24 
-35 ARSTSRA
+35 
-42 TPTCCCGSRTRG
+42 
-54 RSSPPLATAS
+54 
-64 RLWVNSAR
+64 
-72 IFANAQNARRCS
+72 
-84 PVSDIP
+84 
-90 ITEKLLLNAGGW
+90 
-102 QAMKPAREL
+102 MKSAREL
-111 LKSGRVSEAKYEAP
+111 LKGGRVSEAKYEPP

-130 VREGPKNYRSGLR
+130 VREGAKNYRSGLR
-143 IKSAIDVENLCSCWE
+143 IKSALDVENLCSCWE

-166 AHSVAVGLGYLKPPA
+166 AHSIAVGLGFLNPPA
-181 AVIAAPNEPAMPEAQ
+181 AVVAAPVGPPISEAL
-196 AGPQFVAADSA
+196 AGPRFVAIETA
-207 NAALTTL
+207 NAAPTTL

-220 NFAGAWQKGQVMI
+220 NFTGAWQKGQIMI

-240 RNRTLVSALPKKNT
+240 RSRSLVSALPKNAT
-254 FAVDGAD
+254 FAAADAD

-266 SLRAVPAIF
+266 GLRAVPAIF
-275 ESGMAILSR
+275 ESGMATLSR
-284 DAFLRLLPALQNH
+284 DGFLRLLPALPNH
-297 SRVTFGKATR
+297 PRVTFGKGTR

-317 ELLVESRGAGG
+317 ELLVESRRDGG
-328 IAVKCNF
+328 IAVKPNF
-335 PPNALLLWNATDVWL
+335 PPGALLLWNASDAWL
-350 LQNNEFIRC
+350 LQNNEFVRC
-359 GEALPAGSTRLIER
+359 GEALPAGSTHLIER

-398 VRAGEGVRLPE
+398 VRAGDGVLLPE
-409 IATAQ
+409 IATAL
-414 PIFELRLAGTLNS
+414 PAFELRLAGTLSS
-427 VTGELMCTYGDR
+427 VTAELMCVYGDR
-439 MPIKALAKAQD
+439 APIKALANYQD

-456 PQNADRVLMR
+456 SQNTDRALTR
-466 NLDAENA
+466 NLEAENA
-473 AVTRLEQ
+473 AVAQLEQ

-490 FVLHGQLNV
+490 FVLHGQINV
-499 IRFFATD
+499 VRFFATD
-506 YQRLQRDWKI
+506 YQRLQRDWKT
-516 TLTAQVEKWTG
+516 TLSAQVQNWSGE
-527 QIERVTPKLEIV
+527 IERVTPKLEIV

-554 PGGEVFS
+554 PGGEVFP
-561 NADIQRLLRSG
+561 NAEIQRLLRSG

-610 YRINRAHAGYV
+610 YRINRAHAAYV
-621 EQTARELGSAV
+621 EETARELGSAV
-632 ADRREALKK
+632 ADRREALKR
-641 FITGRDASPDAKT
+641 FITGRDASPDVKM
-654 KLGPLAERLREYQ
+654 KLGRLTETLREYQ
-667 LVGWEWLTRL
+667 LAGFEWLTRL

-699 AFLRAHQGLGPALV
+699 AFLRAHQALGPALV

-718 LVTNW
+718 LVINW
-723 ENETRKFT
+723 ENEALKFT

-740 GADRAARFKSIA
+740 GADRAARFNSIPG
-752 DVDMVIT
+752 VDMVIT
-759 SYALLRRDIDRLR
+759 SYALLRRDIDTLR
-772 EIKFSTAV
+772 EINFSTAV

-788 NPETQNAQAAFA
+788 NPETQNAQAAYA
-800 LRAKHRFVLTGTP
+800 LRATHRFVLTGTP

-863 QPFLLRRKKRDVAK
+863 QPFLLRRRKRDVAK

-886 VPCSLTS
+886 VLSSLTS

-908 GLGSS
+908 GLGGS

-1030 GLNLSTADTVI
+1030 GLNLSAADTVI

-1073 ITRDTVEEKILRL
+1073 ITRDTVEEKILKL

-1110 EELEELLA
+1110 EELEELLG

>member
-1 MPKKPSRYTSSTSLI
+1 V
-16 TSTSAIFG
+16 SA
-24 TVCAAKISPAG
+24 
-35 ARSTSRA
+35 
-42 TPTCCCGSRTRG
+42 
-54 RSSPPLATAS
+54 
-64 RLWVNSAR
+64 
-72 IFANAQNARRCS
+72 
-84 PVSDIP
+84 IP

-111 LKSGRVSEAKYEAP
+111 LKSGRVSEAKYEPP

-130 VREGPKNYRSGLR
+130 VREGAKNYRSGLR

-166 AHSVAVGLGYLKPPA
+166 AHSVAVGLGYLNPPA
-181 AVIAAPNEPAMPEAQ
+181 AWVAAPVEPAIPEAP
-196 AGPQFVAADSA
+196 AGPRFVAADSA
-207 NAALTTL
+207 DVAITTL

-220 NFAGAWQKGQVMI
+220 NFTSAWQRGQIMV
-233 VVEAEVS
+233 VVEAEVLGKRS
-240 RNRTLVSALPKKNT
+240 LLSALKQRMSSPQSSPDGKRKKSGGDPST
-254 FAVDGAD
+254 SAVSNELSYAADDAD

-266 SLRAVPAIF
+266 GLRVVPAIF
-275 ESGMAILSR
+275 ESGLATLSR
-284 DAFLRLLPALQNH
+284 DGFLRLLPALQNH
-297 SRVTFGKATR
+297 PRVTFGKATP
-307 ATISSAALRP
+307 ATISPVTLRP
-317 ELLVESRGAGG
+317 ELLVESRGEGG

-335 PPNALLLWNATDVWL
+335 PPNAILLWNATDAWL
-350 LQNNEFIRC
+350 LQNNEFARC
-359 GEALPAGSTRLIER
+359 GEALPAGSTHLIER
-373 PLLLD
+373 PLLID

-409 IATAQ
+409 IATAL
-414 PIFELRLAGTLNS
+414 PAFELRLAGTLNGI
-427 VTGELMCTYGDR
+427 TGELMCTYGDR
-439 MPIKALAKAQD
+439 APIKALANAQD

-473 AVTRLEQ
+473 AVARLEQ
-480 MGFARTDAGG
+480 IGFARTDAGG
-490 FVLHGQLNV
+490 FVLHGQPNV
-499 IRFFATD
+499 VRFFATD
-506 YQRLQRDWKI
+506 YPRLQRDWKVI
-516 TLTAQVEKWTG
+516 LTAQVEKWTG
-527 QIERVTPKLEIV
+527 EIERVTPKLEIV

-596 VIRDCDPAQTQPGL
+596 VIRDCDPEQTQPGL

-654 KLGPLAERLREYQ
+654 KLGPLAETLREYQ
-667 LVGWEWLTRL
+667 LAGFAWLTRL

-699 AFLRAHQGLGPALV
+699 AFLRAHQGEGPALV

-723 ENETRKFT
+723 ENEARKFT

-740 GADRAARFKSIA
+740 GAARAARFKSIA
-752 DVDMVIT
+752 DVDIVIT
-759 SYALLRRDIDRLR
+759 SYALLRRDIDMLR
-772 EIKFSTAV
+772 EINFSTAV

-788 NPETQNAQAAFA
+788 NPETQNAQAAYA
-800 LRAKHRFVLTGTP
+800 LRAAHRFVLTGTP

-834 NRNDFRERYE
+834 NRADFRERYE

-863 QPFLLRRKKRDVAK
+863 QPFLLRRRKRDVAK

-886 VPCSLTS
+886 VLSSLTS

-908 GLGSS
+908 GLGGS
-913 GKNVNAGAQRMKMLT
+913 GKNANAGAQRMKMLT

-943 GIDKEET
+943 GIDKGET

-984 RERLEKL
+984 RDRLEKL

-1030 GLNLSTADTVI
+1030 GLNLSAADTVI

-1110 EELEELLA
+1110 AELEELLA

>member
-1 MPKKPSRYTSSTSLI
+1 MCRGN
-16 TSTSAIFG
+16 F
-24 TVCAAKISPAG
+24 AK
-35 ARSTSRA
+35 
-42 TPTCCCGSRTRG
+42 
-54 RSSPPLATAS
+54 AS
-64 RLWVNSAR
+64 NG
-72 IFANAQNARRCS
+72 RRCS
-84 PVSDIP
+84 PVSAIP

-111 LKSGRVSEAKYEAP
+111 LKSGRVSEAKYEPP

-130 VREGPKNYRSGLR
+130 VREGAKNYRSGLR

-166 AHSVAVGLGYLKPPA
+166 AHSVAVGLGYLNPPA
-181 AVIAAPNEPAMPEAQ
+181 PAATAPVEPAIPEAP
-196 AGPQFVAADSA
+196 AGPRFVVSETAGATA
-207 NAALTTL
+207 TTL

-220 NFAGAWQKGQVMI
+220 NFTGAWLKGQIMI
-233 VVEAEVS
+233 VVEAEAS
-240 RNRTLVSALPKKNT
+240 RNRTLVSALANKNT
-254 FAVDGAD
+254 FAVDDTD
-261 LALIE
+261 LALVE
-266 SLRAVPAIF
+266 GLRAFPAIF
-275 ESGMAILSR
+275 ESGMATLSR
-284 DAFLRLLPALQNH
+284 DAFLRLLAALQNH
-297 SRVTFGKATR
+297 PRVTFGKATR
-307 ATISSAALRP
+307 TTISSVALRP
-317 ELLVESRGAGG
+317 ELLVESRGEKG
-328 IAVKCNF
+328 IAVKANF
-335 PPNALLLWNATDVWL
+335 RTKIDHDHDHDHEGEEKALILWNATEAWVL
-350 LQNNEFIRC
+350 RNNEFVRC
-359 GEALPAGSTRLIER
+359 GEALPAGSTHLIER

-383 HFLAFDLPRLRDAFD
+383 HFLAFDLPRLREAFD

-409 IATAQ
+409 IATAR
-414 PIFELRLAGTLNS
+414 PAFELRLAGTLNGI
-427 VTGELMCTYGDR
+427 TGELMCTYGDR
-439 MPIKALAKAQD
+439 APIKALANAQD
-450 QFVFRD
+450 RFVFRD

-466 NLDAENA
+466 NPDAENA
-473 AVTRLEQ
+473 AVARLEQ
-480 MGFARTDAGG
+480 IGFARTDAGG
-490 FVLHGQLNV
+490 FVLHGQPNV
-499 IRFFATD
+499 VRFFATD
-506 YQRLQRDWKI
+506 YPRLEREWKT

-527 QIERVTPKLEIV
+527 EIERVTPKLEIV

-610 YRINRAHAGYV
+610 YRINRAHAAYV
-621 EQTARELGSAV
+621 EETARELGSAV
-632 ADRREALKK
+632 ADRRAALKK
-641 FITGRDASPDAKT
+641 FITGRDASPEAKT
-654 KLGPLAERLREYQ
+654 KLGPLAETLREYQ
-667 LVGWEWLTRL
+667 LAGFDWLTRL

-699 AFLRAHQGLGPALV
+699 AFLRAHQGDGPALV

-723 ENETRKFT
+723 ENEARKFT
-731 PELKTLVLE
+731 PELKTLMLE

-752 DVDMVIT
+752 GVDIVIT
-759 SYALLRRDIDRLR
+759 SYALLRRDIEILR

-800 LRAKHRFVLTGTP
+800 LRAAHRFVLTGTP

-834 NRNDFRERYE
+834 NRADFRERYE

-863 QPFLLRRKKRDVAK
+863 QPFLLRRRKRDVAK

-893 HQRAAYDALLREIQQ
+893 PQRAAYDALLREIQQ
-908 GLGSS
+908 GLG
-913 GKNVNAGAQRMKMLT
+913 GAGRNVNTGAQRMKMLT

-943 GIDKEET
+943 GIDKEES

-1005 QEIVDRFQSD
+1005 QEIVDRFQGD
-1015 SAIPVFLIS
+1015 PAIPVFLIS

-1030 GLNLSTADTVI
+1030 GLNLSAADTVI

-1110 EELEELLA
+1110 EELEELLV